1 MTKYT
6 LAGLSASFNRA
17 VTGYHARAKAIK
29 NAFPAQRQAILDD
42 ETRSQSWKN
51 EKLQELADA
60 TRKAL
65 TDIREEQETYV
76 RNLKVNVERALLG
89 DQSKDA
95 NSVLLRRDAADRA
108 RRVKDE
114 QEALDILQD
123 SIRTGDESMA
133 DALGYRARGQAWIS
147 VLDAYREGRP
157 DAAETAGALAFVES
171 MESEG
176 AYNMANSIAYSM
188 PHDAGIS
195 GY

>member
-6 LAGLSASFNRA
+6 LAGLSSSFNSA

-29 NAFPAQRQAILDD
+29 DAFPAQRKAILDD
-42 ETRSQSWKN
+42 ATRSQSWKN

-65 TDIREEQETYV
+65 TDIREEQDAYV
-76 RNLKVNVERALLG
+76 RNLKVNVEKSLLG
-89 DQSKDA
+89 NQPTDA

-114 QEALDILQD
+114 REALDVLQD
-123 SIRTGDESMA
+123 AIRTGDESMA

-147 VLDAYREGRP
+147 VLDAYQQGRP
-157 DAAETAGALAFVES
+157 DAAETAGALAFVEG
-171 MESEG
+171 MEREA
-176 AYNMANSIAYSM
+176 AYNLTNSIAYSM
-188 PHDAGIS
+188 PHDASIFS
-195 GY
+195 D